1 MKNKPHWQIL
11 LSLVLATATAIVFRQ
26 LAATQEAT
34 AGFIGNVMLTCEFV
48 GKLFMNLLKM
58 IIVPLV
64 VSSVVAGIASLHG
77 MKGFGRLLGKT
88 AGFYA
93 MTSLMAITLGLVLVN
108 TIQPGLSNGE
118 PSAVVKEA
126 FDNHEAS
133 ESAKSKVESAKAESG
148 EQEGFFAQL
157 TGFFLR
163 MVPVNIFGAAS
174 KNGQMLG
181 LIFFSICF
189 AVAMTRLPK
198 KNVST
203 LKDAFVGLNDVMIV
217 MTRGIM
223 ALAPIGVYALIVP
236 VVYQTGGELYGA
248 LGKYFI
254 TVLLALGIHFF
265 VIMPLVIS
273 ILAKLS
279 PWAHFN
285 AMRTALL
292 TAFSTASSSSTLPV
306 TMRCIQ
312 ENAGVSK
319 KTASFTL
326 PLGATVNMDGT
337 ALYECVAVMFVAQV
351 MGIEMTFTAQF
362 MVVLAALLTSVGV
375 AGIPSA
381 SLVAIFIILTNSG
394 IPGAEKAVVVL
405 LAVDRLL
412 DMTRTAVNVF
422 GDSCCALVIA
432 KSEGENV
439 LVDVPRKA

>member
-1 MKNKPHWQIL
+1 VKIKPHWQIL
-11 LSLVLATATAIVFRQ
+11 LSLVLATATAVVFRQ
-26 LAATQEAT
+26 LAATQEGA
-34 AGFIGNVMLTCEFV
+34 AGFIDNVILTCSFV

-93 MTSLMAITLGLVLVN
+93 MTSLLAITLGLLLVN
-108 TIQPGLSNGE
+108 TIQPGLVNGE
-118 PSAVVKEA
+118 PSVIVKEA
-126 FDNHEAS
+126 FENHEAS
-133 ESAKSKVESAKAESG
+133 EADLKRVEEAKAQGDKKS
-148 EQEGFFAQL
+148 GFFAQL
-157 TGFFLR
+157 TGFFLG
-163 MVPVNIFGAAS
+163 MVPVNIFEAAS
-174 KNGQMLG
+174 ANGQMLG

-189 AVAMTRLPK
+189 AIAMTRLPK
-198 KNVST
+198 ENVST
-203 LKDAFVGLNDVMIV
+203 LKDAFIGLNDVMIV
-217 MTRGIM
+217 MTRAIM

-236 VVYQTGGELYGA
+236 VVYQTGGDLYEA
-248 LGKYFI
+248 LLRYFV
-254 TVLLALGIHFF
+254 TVLLALGIHLF

-273 ILAKLS
+273 IFAKVS
-279 PWAHFN
+279 PWAHFK

-351 MGIEMTFTAQF
+351 MGIEMTFAAQF

-422 GDSCCALVIA
+422 GDSCAALVIA
-432 KSEGENV
+432 KSEGEDV
-439 LVDVPRKA
+439 LQGS

>member
-26 LAATQEAT
+26 LAATEEVA

-174 KNGQMLG
+174 ENGQMLG

-198 KNVST
+198 ENVST

-254 TVLLALGIHFF
+254 TVLLALGIHLF

-273 ILAKLS
+273 IFAKVS
-279 PWAHFN
+279 PGAHFK

-351 MGIEMTFTAQF
+351 MGIEMTFAAQF

-394 IPGAEKAVVVL
+394 IPGPEKAVVVL

-439 LVDVPRKA
+439 LADVPRKA

>member
-34 AGFIGNVMLTCEFV
+34 AGFIENVMLTCEFV

-108 TIQPGLSNGE
+108 TIQPGLSKGE

-133 ESAKSKVESAKAESG
+133 ESAKSKVENAKAESG
-148 EQEGFFAQL
+148 EQEGFFTQL

-174 KNGQMLG
+174 ENGQMLG

-198 KNVST
+198 ENVST
-203 LKDAFVGLNDVMIV
+203 LKDAFVGLNEVMIV

-236 VVYQTGGELYGA
+236 VGYQTGGELYGA

-254 TVLLALGIHFF
+254 TVLLALGIHLF

-273 ILAKLS
+273 IFAKVS
-279 PWAHFN
+279 PWAHFK

-319 KTASFTL
+319 KPASFTL

-351 MGIEMTFTAQF
+351 MGIEMTFAAQF

-432 KSEGENV
+432 KGEGENV
-439 LVDVPRKA
+439 LADVPRKG